1 MHQYLAQFFRA
12 QPRFLGSISIF
23 THRYAGSP
31 SYVPLKVIDR
41 YIAKEL
47 LLTTAAVT
55 SVLVLILIAQS
66 LSSVL
71 SDAVADGLP
80 LITVAKLLAYN
91 IVGLLGVVVPLS
103 ILLSTL
109 ITVGR
114 LYRDSEMAAF
124 NACGIS
130 LVRFCR
136 PALMVATGFA
146 LFAGLLSLLV
156 TPWSLRQQEALVA
169 GVAQQSPLAFL
180 SPGTF
185 SDIGS
190 GSDTFYSEDISEDG
204 QRISTVFVYTES
216 EDQWAVEIAR
226 YGDYQ
231 RDESKG
237 DEYLVLLNGQRLES
251 NNDGFRLTSFA
262 KHGLRLPERATGSAA
277 VDAAAM
283 PTVAL
288 FSSDD
293 PVLRAELHWR
303 FAMPLAVLVLTIL
316 AVALSHSAPRKGRFG
331 NVLYGLLA
339 YIAYANAL
347 VVMRRQLAVGEIS
360 EVPVLWWAHAAVIG
374 LALSLFIL
382 RGQLILGSPRRQEAT

>member
-1 MHQYLAQFFRA
+1 MDY
-12 QPRFLGSISIF
+12 P
-23 THRYAGSP
+23 P
-31 SYVPLKVIDR
+31 VKVIDR

-47 LLTTAAVT
+47 LFTTAAVT
-55 SVLVLILIAQS
+55 SVLILILIAQA

-80 LITVAKLLAYN
+80 LGTVAKLLGYN
-91 IVGLLGVVVPLS
+91 IIGLLGVVVPLS

-124 NACGIS
+124 NACGVS
-130 LVRFCR
+130 LLRFCQ
-136 PALMVATGFA
+136 PALMVAAGFA
-146 LFAGLLSLLV
+146 LMAGLLSLIV

-185 SDIGS
+185 SEIGD
-190 GSDTFYSEDISEDG
+190 GADTFYSEDISKDG
-204 QRISTVFVYTES
+204 KRISTVFVYTES
-216 EDQWAVEIAR
+216 KEEWAVEVAR
-226 YGDYQ
+226 YADYQ
-231 RDESKG
+231 RDEEKG
-237 DEYLVLLNGQRLES
+237 DEYLVLLDGQRLES
-251 NNDGFRLTSFA
+251 GDEGFRLTDFA
-262 KHGLRLPERATGSAA
+262 KHGLRLPTRATDSAA
-277 VDAAAM
+277 VDAAAL
-283 PTVAL
+283 PTVDL

-303 FAMPLAVLVLTIL
+303 FAMPLAVLVLTVL

-339 YIAYANAL
+339 YIAYANAM
-347 VVMRRQLAVGEIS
+347 VVMRRQIS
-360 EVPVLWWAHAAVIG
+360 VEKIPEVPFLWWAHAALIV
-374 LALSLFIL
+374 LALTLFIW
-382 RGQLILGSPRRQEAT
+382 RRQLVLGKSASVVSA

>member
-1 MHQYLAQFFRA
+1 M
-12 QPRFLGSISIF
+12 
-23 THRYAGSP
+23 
-31 SYVPLKVIDR
+31 KVIDR

-55 SVLVLILIAQS
+55 SVLILILIAQA

-80 LITVAKLLAYN
+80 LGTVAKLLGYN

-109 ITVGR
+109 VTVGR

-124 NACGIS
+124 NACGVS
-130 LVRFCR
+130 LLRFCQ
-136 PALMVATGFA
+136 PALMVAGGFA
-146 LFAGLLSLLV
+146 LMAGLLSLVV

-190 GSDTFYSEDISEDG
+190 GADTFYSEEISKDG
-204 QRISTVFVYTES
+204 KRISTVFVYTES
-216 EDQWAVEIAR
+216 KEDWAVEVAR
-226 YGDYQ
+226 FADYQ
-231 RDESKG
+231 RDDVKG
-237 DEYLVLLNGQRLES
+237 DEYLVLVDGQRLES
-251 NNDGFRLTSFA
+251 GQDGFRLTDFS
-262 KHGLRLPERATGSAA
+262 KHGLRLPGRATGTAA
-277 VDAAAM
+277 VDAAAL
-283 PTVAL
+283 PTLELIA
-288 FSSDD
+288 SDD

-303 FAMPLAVLVLTIL
+303 FAMPLAVLVLTVL
-316 AVALSHSAPRKGRFG
+316 AVALSHSGPRKGRFG

-339 YIAYANAL
+339 YIAYANAM
-347 VVMRRQLAVGEIS
+347 VVMRRQVAVEKLP
-360 EVPVLWWAHAAVIG
+360 EVPALWWAHAAIIAI
-374 LALSLFIL
+374 ALWLFIW
-382 RGQLILGSPRRQEAT
+382 RRQLVFSRSKKVISA